1 MSRPPLALTHLA
13 AAGLLALCAWGGVG
27 QAHANPLL
35 GLSDPTRP
43 PPGLVKSDRA
53 GAAGAPGVGAPEA
66 ASAASAQTGP
76 KLSYNVGVASDYA
89 FRGVSQTDQKAQ
101 VFGGV
106 DLAAGKVYAG
116 TWASNVDF
124 GDKTDAEIDLYAGYK
139 PTLGAASLDF
149 GVIYY
154 GYVGAPKGAD
164 YGNVE
169 FKAAGSIPAGTG
181 ALGAAVFY
189 SPDSFGAADEATYY
203 EVNGSYPVAEKWSV
217 SGALGR
223 QTYKGSGDYTTWNVG
238 AAYALNSTLTLDLR
252 YHDTD
257 IGDKLEVALTERA
270 H

>member
-1 MSRPPLALTHLA
+1 MTKLALPALIA
-13 AAGLLALCAWGGVG
+13 AAGVLT
-27 QAHANPLL
+27 
-35 GLSDPTRP
+35 LS
-43 PPGLVKSDRA
+43 A
-53 GAAGAPGVGAPEA
+53 G
-66 ASAASAQTGP
+66 AASAQDAAQKPFT
-76 KLSYNVGVASDYA
+76 LSYNVGVASDYV
-89 FRGVSQTDQKAQ
+89 FRGVSQTQEDPQ

-106 DLAAGKVYAG
+106 DLAAGKFYAG

-154 GYVGAPKGAD
+154 GYAGAPKGAD

-169 FKAAGSIPAGTG
+169 FKAAGSIPAGKG

-189 SPDSFGAADEATYY
+189 SPDSFGAADEAVYY
-203 EVNGSYPVAEKWSV
+203 ELNGSYPVIDKLSV
-217 SGALGR
+217 SAAVGR

-257 IGDKLEVALTERA
+257 EHSFGKI
-270 H
+270 

>member
-1 MSRPPLALTHLA
+1 MTKLALPALIA
-13 AAGLLALCAWGGVG
+13 AAGVLAL
-27 QAHANPLL
+27 
-35 GLSDPTRP
+35 S
-43 PPGLVKSDRA
+43 A
-53 GAAGAPGVGAPEA
+53 G
-66 ASAASAQTGP
+66 AASAQDAAQKPFT
-76 KLSYNVGVASDYA
+76 LSYNVGVASDYV
-89 FRGVSQTDQKAQ
+89 FRGVSQTQEDPQ

-106 DLAAGKVYAG
+106 DLAAGKFYAG

-154 GYVGAPKGAD
+154 GYAGAPKGAD

-169 FKAAGSIPAGTG
+169 FKAAGSIPAGKG

-189 SPDSFGAADEATYY
+189 SPDSFGAADEAVYY
-203 EVNGSYPVAEKWSV
+203 ELNGSYPVIDKLSV
-217 SGALGR
+217 SAAVGR

-257 IGDKLEVALTERA
+257 EHSFGKIYGSRA
-270 H
+270 VISLKAAF

>member
-1 MSRPPLALTHLA
+1 MTKLALPALIA
-13 AAGLLALCAWGGVG
+13 AAGVLT
-27 QAHANPLL
+27 
-35 GLSDPTRP
+35 LS
-43 PPGLVKSDRA
+43 A
-53 GAAGAPGVGAPEA
+53 G
-66 ASAASAQTGP
+66 AASAQDAPQKPFT
-76 KLSYNVGVASDYA
+76 LSYNVGVASDYV
-89 FRGVSQTDQKAQ
+89 FRGVSQTQEDPQ

-106 DLAAGKVYAG
+106 DLAAGKFYAG

-139 PTLGAASLDF
+139 PTLGAASLDL

-154 GYVGAPKGAD
+154 GYAGAPKGAD

-169 FKAAGSIPAGTG
+169 FKAAGSIPAGKG

-189 SPDSFGAADEATYY
+189 SPDSFGAADEAVYY
-203 EVNGSYPVAEKWSV
+203 ELNGSYPVIDKLSV
-217 SGALGR
+217 SAAVGR

-257 IGDKLEVALTERA
+257 EHSFGKIYGSRA
-270 H
+270 VISLKAAF